1 MNDSATNTS
10 TTHQNVYTTSA
21 SAFQMIL
28 PILRVSSKMK
38 HCIHL
43 SERKVLSFQFK
54 PLPTRNITYTWQG
67 KKKIHTNPLTQ
78 SRLYTILHTDVRS
91 FHKQKFEV
99 WQQRRFCTQNRFC
112 TEVHTEKPLH
122 GAFLH
127 KEELLH
133 GSFYTEQP
141 LHRAALTQ

>member
-67 KKKIHTNPLTQ
+67 KKKYTQ
-78 SRLYTILHTDVRS
+78 IL
-91 FHKQKFEV
+91 
-99 WQQRRFCTQNRFC
+99 
-112 TEVHTEKPLH
+112 
-122 GAFLH
+122 
-127 KEELLH
+127 
-133 GSFYTEQP
+133 
-141 LHRAALTQ
+141 LHRAGFTQFYTQMSEAFTSRSLKFGSRDAFAHKTVSARKFTQRSRYTEHFCTKKSSCTEASTQSSRCTEQL